1 MNYKMMLNIMLI
13 LILLSGCS
21 GSLEVTQERAK
32 LAKPNGEI
40 VIGVA
45 WPFASKDDLFEEGID
60 LAVKEINATGG
71 ILGSPL
77 RLVKEDDQSSVT
89 HGLSVAQ
96 SFANNLD
103 MVAVIGHR
111 NSAISI
117 PAAAIYE
124 NAGLLM
130 ITPASTASDLTHLG
144 YKQVFRSIPNDEQVG
159 QQMSQYALN
168 RGYRNIAIFYKDD
181 ANGQGL
187 ANAFEDRATDSGI
200 NIIDRISSYS
210 DLNDLQR
217 IADMWTTLGV
227 DAVFLA
233 DIMPEGAEFITKLR
247 QVGVDVPIIGGD
259 GLDSELLGSVGG
271 KAVEGTV
278 VASVFNPK
286 DKSEQTAEFVKGF
299 TEQYKVAP
307 TTWAAQGYDAV
318 YLLTEA
324 IKAAGSRVPADMA
337 IALQKMK
344 AWAGVTGNYS
354 FDSNGDVKD
363 KPIVKK
369 IFRDGH
375 FDYLDEGGN

>member
-32 LAKPNGEI
+32 LAKSNGEI
-40 VIGVA
+40 IFGVA

-60 LAVKEINATGG
+60 LAVQEINATGG

-124 NAGLLM
+124 HAGLLM
-130 ITPASTASDLTHLG
+130 LTPASTASDLTHLG

-159 QQMSQYALN
+159 QQMSQYALH

-318 YLLTEA
+318 YLLAEA
-324 IKAAGSRVPADMA
+324 IKAAGSRVPADIA

-375 FDYLDEGGN
+375 FDYLDEGGS